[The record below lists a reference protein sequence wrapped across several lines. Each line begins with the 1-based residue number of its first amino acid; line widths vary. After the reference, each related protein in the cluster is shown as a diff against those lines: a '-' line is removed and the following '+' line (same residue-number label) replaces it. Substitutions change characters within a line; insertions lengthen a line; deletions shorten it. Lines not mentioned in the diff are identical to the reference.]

1 MSHYLG
7 HRGRLRERFLSSPET
22 PPDYELLELL
32 LGYVILRKDTKPIAK
47 DLLERFGS
55 LRAVLDARAE
65 ELVEVRG
72 IGEGVMNFWMLIR
85 EVMNRYDESPL
96 RLRESLCSPEEVA
109 AVARKR
115 LGRLP
120 HEEVWA
126 AYVDN
131 KNRLLS
137 WERASKGTINTST
150 IYPREIMERALRL
163 KAAGVILVHNHPSGD
178 STASGADLEIT
189 RRVKQAGIPL
199 NIRLLDH
206 VIVTEGGCR
215 SLLEEGLLE

>member
-1 MSHYLG
+1 MSHHLG

-32 LGYVILRKDTKPIAK
+32 LGYVILR
-47 DLLERFGS
+47 
-55 LRAVLDARAE
+55 
-65 ELVEVRG
+65 
-72 IGEGVMNFWMLIR
+72 
-85 EVMNRYDESPL
+85 SPQ
-96 RLRESLCSPEEVA
+96 EVA
-109 AVARKR
+109 AMARKR

-163 KAAGVILVHNHPSGD
+163 KAAGVIMVHNHPSGD
-178 STASGADLEIT
+178 STASGADLDIT
-189 RRVKQAGIPL
+189 RKLQQAANSL

-206 VIVTEGGCR
+206 VIVTENGCR
-215 SLLEEGLLE
+215 SLMEEGMI